1 MTAAAWTG
9 RRVLVTGGGG
19 FIGSHLTERLV
30 ALGAR
35 TRALV
40 RYTSSGGAGW
50 LDRSPVRGDV
60 EVIPGDIADRDIVRR
75 AVTDVDVVFHLAAL
89 IGIPYSYQAPAS
101 YVQTNVAGTMN
112 VLQCALDAGVS
123 RVVHTSTSEVY
134 GTALRTPIAEDH
146 PLQTQSPYSATKAG
160 ADLLALA
167 FHRSFGLPVVT
178 LRPFNTYGPRQSTR
192 AVIPTIVTQALT
204 QPMVRLGHLDP
215 TRDFTYVLDTVDAFV
230 LAGEVASL
238 PPEPINI
245 GSGKEIA
252 VRDLA
257 QLILS
262 LVGVD
267 VPIEVDPTRERPE
280 QSEVD
285 RLCADASRARRL
297 LGWAPRHSIREGLAA
312 TIEWIKGNL
321 ERYRPEAY
329 GI

>member
-35 TRALV
+35 PRALV

-60 EVIPGDIADRDIVRR
+60 EVIPGDIADRDIVRK

-245 GSGKEIA
+245 GTGKEIA